1 LFWMHEI
8 PFEPGASPFRCKG
21 LMYLDTLTYFDERF
35 QGGRAALLRHVE
47 EPVLARFLSQYFVI
61 GGWYDVF
68 PLLALNGLAARV
80 TGTAFLEV
88 IRDVARWQVPRHF
101 HGVYRFL
108 LKLTSP
114 DMVMA
119 NLPRLGDKYFDFVR
133 IETQKLREKTYESSA
148 SGIPALAAS
157 AYLTSTDVAM
167 RAALE
172 LAGAQGVRIHRHPLR
187 PDGEAHGLAIVT
199 TKRVV
204 SWS

>member
-1 LFWMHEI
+1 MFWMHEV

-35 QGGRAALLRHVE
+35 QGGRAGLLRHVD
-47 EPVLARFLSQYFVI
+47 EPKLAGFLSQYFVI

-68 PLLALNGLAARV
+68 PLLALNSLAARV
-80 TGTAFLEV
+80 TGTGFLEIV
-88 IRDVARWQVPRHF
+88 RDVARWQIPRHF

-108 LKLTSP
+108 LKLSTP
-114 DMVMA
+114 DMVIA

-133 IETQKLREKTYESSA
+133 VEAHKIREKTFESSTH
-148 SGIPALAAS
+148 GIPALAAS
-157 AYLTSTDVAM
+157 AYLTSSDVAV

-172 LAGAQGVRIHRHPLR
+172 LAGAQGVRIHRHPLQ
-187 PDGEAHGLAIVT
+187 PEGEAHGLAIVA